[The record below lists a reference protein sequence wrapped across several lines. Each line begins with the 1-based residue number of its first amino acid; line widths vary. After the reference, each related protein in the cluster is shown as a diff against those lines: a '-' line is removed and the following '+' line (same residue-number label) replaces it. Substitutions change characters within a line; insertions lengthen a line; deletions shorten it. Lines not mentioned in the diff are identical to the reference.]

1 MKKWFEENSFWFYF
15 IFCAV
20 AILFI
25 YENKRPKLI
34 KSTTNKNFNAELL
47 FEVDGCKVYR
57 FFDGGEAIYF
67 VKDTTYNGS
76 KFIKVQ
82 SK

>member
-1 MKKWFEENSFWFYF
+1 MKKWFVENSFWFYF

-25 YENKRPKLI
+25 YENKRPASRL
-34 KSTTNKNFNAELL
+34 STTNKNFNAELL

-57 FFDGGEAIYF
+57 FFDGGEAVYF
-67 VKDTTYNGS
+67 TKDTLSNSS
-76 KFIKVQ
+76 KIINVQ
-82 SK
+82 TK